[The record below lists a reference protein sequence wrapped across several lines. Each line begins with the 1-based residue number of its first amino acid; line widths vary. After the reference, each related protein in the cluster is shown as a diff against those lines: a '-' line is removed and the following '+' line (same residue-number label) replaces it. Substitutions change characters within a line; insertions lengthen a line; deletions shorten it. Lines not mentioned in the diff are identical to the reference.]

1 MSGAGDAGATRSP
14 ASRANVGSEVR
25 GSALPHPLP
34 SGSSLAR
41 RCGPY
46 PGGRCRGCAA
56 GPSRSAG
63 QCRAA
68 STPARALPPAPH
80 ARPTPKVP
88 SAGLVR
94 TFRGSLQRPDAKG
107 QAREARLFLRDGCL
121 FSISAQQVITKRGS
135 CKQHTL
141 PRRLWAR
148 WGKASTGLRF
158 GGKAVGGGG
167 VHLAAGRTLRG
178 CGAAVAQTCLPRAS
192 PHGSSEQRIWGPT
205 GSGARGPRDQEQNR
219 NLTSEEPS
227 HGAAALDSFRD
238 PE

>member
-1 MSGAGDAGATRSP
+1 MRPAAPHHVRMWGPRSGARLCPIHCPAGAPWP
-14 ASRANVGSEVR
+14 AAVVHTLGAGAEAALLDLP
-25 GSALPHPLP
+25 GQLASAEPPRLQP
-34 SGSSLAR
+34 
-41 RCGPY
+41 
-46 PGGRCRGCAA
+46 
-56 GPSRSAG
+56 
-63 QCRAA
+63 
-68 STPARALPPAPH
+68 RALPPAPH

-135 CKQHTL
+135 CKHHTL